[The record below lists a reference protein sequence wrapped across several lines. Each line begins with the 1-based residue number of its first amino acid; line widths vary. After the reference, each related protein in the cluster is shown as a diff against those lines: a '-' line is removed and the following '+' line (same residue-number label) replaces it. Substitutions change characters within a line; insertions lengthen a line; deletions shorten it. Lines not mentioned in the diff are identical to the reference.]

1 MVTSQSWR
9 CAVDLDG
16 LSVVR
21 GIQQAQ
27 AGASVRESLAG
38 GDIKIV
44 FLLDG
49 ALQWAAGGTPLLD
62 AGAGSVNVCFGDSP
76 LDIDNV
82 YGESSALRF
91 FSLRLS
97 ERYLIAACGLDADAL
112 TRGWRESAS
121 SGAALSRRS
130 ARSTHAADISGV
142 QGDWCGTSAVLTRA
156 MSADERRWASAMTS
170 LHADGSD
177 DDTCWQRLA
186 LIGQTFEALARCAA
200 YTGGAPGAPETPRV
214 PVILNTPNAFS
225 ASRVP
230 ITSSA
235 TGVARAAIHPMTQD
249 MESHRDR
256 VTRRAVFAARDV
268 LNDRL
273 QAPPSLPLLARE
285 VGINVNKLCAGFRQ
299 QFGTTVHGYVRER
312 RLATAFELLSA
323 RRISVSEAAWQC
335 GYTDSHFAKVFR
347 ARFGMLPNTL
357 TRETAT
363 LRG

>member
-1 MVTSQSWR
+1 MVTSQPWR
-9 CAVDLDG
+9 HAVDLDG
-16 LSVVR
+16 LSLVR

-49 ALQWAAGGTPLLD
+49 ALQWAAGGTSLLD
-62 AGAGSVNVCFGDSP
+62 AGAGTVNICFGDSP
-76 LDIDNV
+76 LDIDNL
-82 YGESSALRF
+82 YGESSALRY

-97 ERYLIAACGLDADAL
+97 ERYLIAACGLDAHAL
-112 TRGWRESAS
+112 TRGWRESADGGAGLS
-121 SGAALSRRS
+121 ANTSGMRS
-130 ARSTHAADISGV
+130 VR
-142 QGDWCGTSAVLTRA
+142 GDWCGASAALTRA
-156 MSADERRWASAMTS
+156 MSAEERRWASAMTS

-177 DDTCWQRLA
+177 DDACWQRLA

-200 YTGGAPGAPETPRV
+200 YTSGASGAPETPRM
-214 PVILNTPNAFS
+214 PGISNTPNAFS
-225 ASRVP
+225 ASCVP
-230 ITSSA
+230 ITS
-235 TGVARAAIHPMTQD
+235 TPTDVTRVAPQPVSQNVD
-249 MESHRDR
+249 SHRDR

-268 LNDRL
+268 LDERL

>member
-1 MVTSQSWR
+1 MVTSQPWR
-9 CAVDLDG
+9 HAVDLDG
-16 LSVVR
+16 LSLVR

-62 AGAGSVNVCFGDSP
+62 AGAGTVNVCFGDSP
-76 LDIDNV
+76 LDIDNL
-82 YGESSALRF
+82 YGESSALRY

-97 ERYLIAACGLDADAL
+97 ERYLIAACGLDAHAL
-112 TRGWRESAS
+112 TRGWRE
-121 SGAALSRRS
+121 GADGGAGLP
-130 ARSTHAADISGV
+130 ACGV

-156 MSADERRWASAMTS
+156 MSAEEWRWASAMTS

-200 YTGGAPGAPETPRV
+200 YTTGASGASLAPDTPRM
-214 PVILNTPNAFS
+214 PGISNTSNAFS
-225 ASRVP
+225 ASCVP
-230 ITSSA
+230 ITSTA
-235 TGVARAAIHPMTQD
+235 TDVARVASQPISQD
-249 MESHRDR
+249 IESHRDR

>member
-1 MVTSQSWR
+1 MVTSQPWR
-9 CAVDLDG
+9 RAVDLDG

-38 GDIKIV
+38 GDIKVV

-62 AGAGSVNVCFGDSP
+62 AGAGSVNVCFGDAP
-76 LDIDNV
+76 LDIDNL
-82 YGESSALRF
+82 YGESSALRY

-97 ERYLIAACGLDADAL
+97 ERYLIAACGLDAHAL
-112 TRGWRESAS
+112 TRGWRESAANTS
-121 SGAALSRRS
+121 EM
-130 ARSTHAADISGV
+130 SGV

-156 MSADERRWASAMTS
+156 MSADEWRWASAMTS
-170 LHADGSD
+170 LHADGND

-186 LIGQTFEALARCAA
+186 LIGQTFDALARCAA
-200 YTGGAPGAPETPRV
+200 YTPGASGAPDTSRV
-214 PVILNTPNAFS
+214 PGISNTPNAVS
-225 ASRVP
+225 AASVP

-235 TGVARAAIHPMTQD
+235 TGVAHVASHAMAYDI
-249 MESHRDR
+249 ESPRDR

-268 LNDRL
+268 LNERL

>member
-1 MVTSQSWR
+1 MVTSQPWR
-9 CAVDLDG
+9 RAVDLDG
-16 LSVVR
+16 LSLVR

-49 ALQWAAGGTPLLD
+49 ALQWAAGGTPLLR

-76 LDIDNV
+76 LDIDNL
-82 YGESSALRF
+82 YGESSALRY

-97 ERYLIAACGLDADAL
+97 ERYLIAACGLDAHAL
-112 TRGWRESAS
+112 TRGWRE
-121 SGAALSRRS
+121 GATNTS
-130 ARSTHAADISGV
+130 DMSGV

-156 MSADERRWASAMTS
+156 MSADERRWASTMTS
-170 LHADGSD
+170 LQADGSD

-200 YTGGAPGAPETPRV
+200 YTLGASGASGARSAPDTPRV
-214 PVILNTPNAFS
+214 PGISNTPNAFS
-225 ASRVP
+225 ASSVP
-230 ITSSA
+230 ITSTA
-235 TGVARAAIHPMTQD
+235 TGGTHVASHVMTQG

-256 VTRRAVFAARDV
+256 VMRRAVFAARDV

>member
-1 MVTSQSWR
+1 MVTSQPWR
-9 CAVDLDG
+9 HAVDLDG

-49 ALQWAAGGTPLLD
+49 ALQWAAGGTPLLH
-62 AGAGSVNVCFGDSP
+62 AGAGSVNVCFGDTP
-76 LDIDNV
+76 LDIDNL
-82 YGESSALRF
+82 YGESNALRY

-97 ERYLIAACGLDADAL
+97 ERYLISACGLDAHAL
-112 TRGWRESAS
+112 TRGWRESAANTS
-121 SGAALSRRS
+121 DMR
-130 ARSTHAADISGV
+130 GV
-142 QGDWCGTSAVLTRA
+142 QGAWCGTSAVLTRA
-156 MSADERRWASAMTS
+156 MSADEWRWASAMTS

-200 YTGGAPGAPETPRV
+200 YT
-214 PVILNTPNAFS
+214 
-225 ASRVP
+225 
-230 ITSSA
+230 
-235 TGVARAAIHPMTQD
+235 QD

-268 LNDRL
+268 LNDHL
-273 QAPPSLPLLARE
+273 QAPPSLPVLARE

-357 TRETAT
+357 TRESAT